1 MREKAGAGYTPPAAR
16 LGAHDSAR
24 TAKKSME
31 VPVSSSSYP
40 PGHDT
45 LDPNRQINRH
55 DWRTLAFAARVTS
68 LTGLHDVFGVN

>member
-16 LGAHDSAR
+16 LGAHDVAS

-31 VPVSSSSYP
+31 VTLSSSSYP
-40 PGHDT
+40 PSNDT

-55 DWRTLAFAARVTS
+55 DWRILAFPARVTS
-68 LTGLHDVFGVN
+68 LTGLHGGFGVN